1 MKKVL
6 VIAAHPDDE
15 ILGVGGTIYKYT
27 KKGDEVYVYIVTD
40 GSSTQYEG
48 NSEILEKKKEEAKK
62 ANFKLGVKEIIFGNL
77 PDMKLDTISHV
88 QINKEI
94 SKVIE
99 KIKPQIVYTHHYGDL
114 NKDHQEVYKSTLVAC
129 RPYNSSVK
137 ELYLYEILSSS
148 EWGEMS
154 SQIKPMLFQK
164 LTKEELRLKIE
175 AMKEYESELRNYPH
189 PRSLE
194 GIMNLSKFRGQMIS
208 EEYAEVF
215 EIVRIER

>member
-1 MKKVL
+1 MDVL

-15 ILGVGGTIYKYT
+15 VLGVGGTMIKHVSS
-27 KKGDEVYVYIVTD
+27 GDNVYVYIVTD

-48 NSEILEKKKEEAKK
+48 NSKILEKKKEEAKK

-77 PDMKLDTISHV
+77 PDMKLDTIPHV

-164 LTKEELRLKIE
+164 LTKDELELKIE
-175 AMKEYESELRNYPH
+175 AMKEYESELRDYPH

-194 GIMNLSKFRGQMIS
+194 GIINLSKFRGQMIS
-208 EEYAEVF
+208 KEYAEAF
-215 EIVRIER
+215 EIVRVEK

>member
-1 MKKVL
+1 MDVL

-15 ILGVGGTIYKYT
+15 VLGVGGTMVKHVSS
-27 KKGDEVYVYIVTD
+27 GDNVYVYIVTD

-48 NSEILEKKKEEAKK
+48 NSKILEKKKEEAKK

-77 PDMKLDTISHV
+77 PDMKLDTIPHV

-154 SQIKPMLFQK
+154 VQIKPMLFQK
-164 LTKEELRLKIE
+164 LTKDELELKIE
-175 AMKEYESELRNYPH
+175 AMKEYESELRDYPH

-194 GIMNLSKFRGQMIS
+194 GIINLSKFRGQMIS
-208 EEYAEVF
+208 KEYAEAF
-215 EIVRIER
+215 EIVRVEK

>member
-1 MKKVL
+1 MDVL

-15 ILGVGGTIYKYT
+15 VLGVGGTIVKHVSS
-27 KKGDEVYVYIVTD
+27 GDNVYVYIVTD

-48 NSEILEKKKEEAKK
+48 NNEILEKKKEEAKK

-77 PDMKLDTISHV
+77 PDMKLDTIPHV

-164 LTKEELRLKIE
+164 LTKDELGLKIE
-175 AMKEYESELRNYPH
+175 AMKEYESELRDYPH

-194 GIMNLSKFRGQMIS
+194 GIINLSKFRGQMIS
-208 EEYAEVF
+208 KEYAEAF
-215 EIVRIER
+215 EIVRVEK

>member
-1 MKKVL
+1 MDVL

-15 ILGVGGTIYKYT
+15 VLGVGGTIVKHVSS
-27 KKGDEVYVYIVTD
+27 GDTVYVYIVTD

-48 NSEILEKKKEEAKK
+48 NNEILEKKKEEAKK

-77 PDMKLDTISHV
+77 PDMKLDTIPHV

-129 RPYNSSVK
+129 RPYNSGVK

-164 LTKEELRLKIE
+164 LTKDELGLKIE
-175 AMKEYESELRNYPH
+175 AMKEYESELRDYPH

-194 GIMNLSKFRGQMIS
+194 GIINLSKFRGQMIS
-208 EEYAEVF
+208 KEYAEAF
-215 EIVRIER
+215 EIVRVEK

>member
-1 MKKVL
+1 MDVL

-15 ILGVGGTIYKYT
+15 VLGVGGTIVKHVSS
-27 KKGDEVYVYIVTD
+27 GDNVYVYIVTD

-48 NSEILEKKKEEAKK
+48 NNEILEKKKEEAKK

-77 PDMKLDTISHV
+77 PDMKLDTIPHV

-164 LTKEELRLKIE
+164 LTKDELELKIE
-175 AMKEYESELRNYPH
+175 AMKEYESELRDYPH

-194 GIMNLSKFRGQMIS
+194 GIINLSKFRGQMIS
-208 EEYAEVF
+208 KEYAEAF
-215 EIVRIER
+215 EIVRVEK

>member
-1 MKKVL
+1 MDVL

-15 ILGVGGTIYKYT
+15 VLGVGGTMVKHVSS
-27 KKGDEVYVYIVTD
+27 GDNVYVYIVTD

-48 NSEILEKKKEEAKK
+48 NSKILEKKKEEAKK

-77 PDMKLDTISHV
+77 PDMKLDTIPHV

-137 ELYLYEILSSS
+137 ELYLYEIPSSS

-164 LTKEELRLKIE
+164 LTKEELELKIE
-175 AMKEYESELRNYPH
+175 AMKEYESELREYPH

-194 GIMNLSKFRGQMIS
+194 GIINLSKFRGQMIS
-208 EEYAEVF
+208 KEYAEVF